1 MKIFTAKKFSGDI
14 MEIKYKHLLRI
25 LEISNK
31 AVTAKTLAEKLKI
44 SSRTVMNYIFNINS
58 VIPGLILSSQN
69 GYSLQNSLWKSADLL
84 KQKNFFPQTPDER
97 INLLILKLLL
107 NDKNIFITEFAEN
120 IHVSAETIKKDI
132 ATMQKNFKNSSLKI
146 FTSKGKII
154 LNGSEQDKRNI
165 LSNSINQNLSY
176 TRLSLHELQKIF
188 LTLPVFEIHDIL
200 MKTLD
205 KNNFFVNDSIQ
216 VNLIRDI
223 LITISRIKLL
233 KILDEK
239 ICIKLQPITLIL
251 IEKIESL
258 CKIKFCEN
266 EIQEFQRLIF
276 SYLLPKN
283 FSELSFAELQK
294 IFPTS
299 TNKILEKVIDYMQ
312 KNLPFL
318 KLDDNFLVRFSLNLH
333 NFLRRKDCGKIT
345 VNPQL
350 EDMKNASPF
359 IFCITKNIVLK
370 IAEFSRKNFTE
381 DDISYLSVHIGLA
394 LKKIRKNFLEKIKCG
409 LLITPYFDFD
419 VDLRRDFLKIF
430 GNEIEI
436 IGESKTETNL
446 TQIKTAQLIFSTVP
460 LENNFPTD
468 WIVINPLLTEKNIE
482 EISQKILQ
490 ERQKNRKNILSKFLS
505 EQIFTENVSSEI
517 LNFGDNWNIFG
528 DIYLKIEFVNDI
540 EKNILT
546 IHREKNLKKFKKQ
559 HIKIFLDFKFSP
571 TDWEFAFYIV
581 DNLVDYLN
589 NISSNR
595 KLEMK
600 FGL

>member
-107 NDKNIFITEFAEN
+107 NDKNIFITKFAEN

-188 LTLPVFEIHDIL
+188 LPLPVFEIHDIL

-318 KLDDNFLVRFSLNLH
+318 KLDDNFFVRFSLNLH

-505 EQIFTENVSSEI
+505 EQIFTENVSSGI